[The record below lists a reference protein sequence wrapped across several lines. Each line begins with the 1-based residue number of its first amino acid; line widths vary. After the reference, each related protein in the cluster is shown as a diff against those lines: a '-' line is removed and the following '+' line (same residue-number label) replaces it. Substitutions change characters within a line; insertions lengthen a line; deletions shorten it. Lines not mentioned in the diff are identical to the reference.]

1 MVDQY
6 KSTKEE
12 FIQDI
17 VEHYDE
23 FTTSDLQGY
32 IGARCMTTGEDEED
46 FLTEVYKRV

>member
-23 FTTSDLQGY
+23 FTTSE
-32 IGARCMTTGEDEED
+32 AEED
-46 FLTEVYKRV
+46 LLTEVYKRVSCYVIDI